1 MSDITLDFN
10 VLELI
15 TNFRAANG
23 YDSRNF
29 DKYSKAVSNALKNLR
44 QLLDDSKKPAKNAK
58 AKKKTKAALPQL
70 TENEKFCKKIQLH
83 LFEFEKART
92 KAKLL
97 EELYSKTEEPR
108 QRYHMIRRLAK
119 ATKIGSSLLSLI
131 DSAINPL
138 NFLLAAVFV
147 AETEAES
154 LFKQEIYHN
163 ALYLFSFVRQISST
177 LKSSSSLSINQA
189 SSLDNCLNENVPF
202 IRFSAY
208 NLELDASSLD
218 NCLNENVPF
227 IRFSAYNLELDGA
240 RSTPI
245 YELCQTFLS
254 NSKTVNDFKFGSTE
268 KISLALQSFADS
280 PKSTS
285 SDSTSS
291 SSPTTGLTIT
301 GFDFST
307 SNLLFLNSF
316 NNASNALTSQNS
328 LLESLQSA
336 SSNSIQ
342 DIDNLFD
349 PVISNWK
356 HAISEIKQSKSEIK
370 SPAIKYAQFCINNLF
385 CLKFHLASQLTK
397 STNSDFASLDNWFA
411 LSPELLTQISLLF
424 LNLVSKNS
432 SAPKP
437 SKISDLQSA
446 SGLSI
451 LSVYFDNIYYH
462 SNLLLSN
469 IAKNNFL
476 AEFSATEF
484 NCSFFSASRDLA
496 ISLYNLSSINHS
508 SFDHSAITKSLLSA
522 KSHAENASTILS
534 QLSNNSS
541 YKSSKSIQC
550 FISSSHSHLLPQIIS
565 TVENLLIISQSHC
578 VAYNKI
584 QSASDF
590 SSIVPSLLDYPTK
603 PIASKPI
610 FYDLASD
617 FIDFDIASI
626 SKKANISNSSSSSDK
641 KSSKSQTSQQDNNTS
656 TISSIFSSFL
666 GRK

>member
-1 MSDITLDFN
+1 MSELALDFN
-10 VLELI
+10 VLDLI
-15 TNFRAANG
+15 SNFRAANG

-44 QLLDDSKKPAKNAK
+44 QLLDDSKKSAKNAK
-58 AKKKTKAALPQL
+58 SKKKPKAALPQL

-119 ATKIGSSLLSLI
+119 AIKIGSSLLSLI
-131 DSAINPL
+131 DPTINPL
-138 NFLLAAVFV
+138 NFLFAAAFV
-147 AETEAES
+147 AETEAEI

-177 LKSSSSLSINQA
+177 LKSSSALSINQA

-208 NLELDASSLD
+208 NLE
-218 NCLNENVPF
+218 
-227 IRFSAYNLELDGA
+227 IDGA
-240 RSTPI
+240 RSSPI

-254 NSKTVNDFKFGSTE
+254 NSKDVDDFKFGSIE
-268 KISLALQSFADS
+268 NISLSLNSIAE
-280 PKSTS
+280 STTSAS
-285 SDSTSS
+285 SDPSSS
-291 SSPTTGLTIT
+291 SSPSTGLTIT
-301 GFDFST
+301 GFDIST

-316 NNASNALTSQNS
+316 NHASIALTSQNS
-328 LLESLQSA
+328 LLESLQSI

-356 HAISEIKQSKSEIK
+356 LAISEIKQSKSEIK
-370 SPAIKYAQFCINNLF
+370 SPTIKYAQFCINNLF

-397 STNSDFASLDNWFA
+397 STNPDFASLDNWFT
-411 LSPELLTQISLLF
+411 LSPELLNQISHLF
-424 LNLVSKNS
+424 LKFVSKDS
-432 SAPKP
+432 SVPKLN
-437 SKISDLQSA
+437 KISDLQSA

-451 LSVYFDNIYYH
+451 LSVYFDNIYFH
-462 SNLLLSN
+462 SDLSLSN

-496 ISLYNLSSINHS
+496 ISLYNLSTIKHT
-508 SFDHSAITKSLLSA
+508 SFDHPAITKSLLSA

-565 TVENLLIISQSHC
+565 TVENLLTISQSHC

-590 SSIVPSLLDYPTK
+590 PSILPSLLDYPTK

-626 SKKANISNSSSSSDK
+626 SKKANISNSSSPSDK
-641 KSSKSQTSQQDNNTS
+641 KPSKSLASQQDNNTS